1 MGAGH
6 SHASLDHS
14 EPTPQ
19 AMAARRKANRILAAV
34 LIPLALLTLAGM
46 AALWPSG
53 SKEGIS
59 LANPYSTA
67 PGVTF
72 DTGTIQSVVTGS
84 CMEGAGQQNSAQ
96 QGTSDQ
102 GPNQQGSG
110 QQGPT
115 QQGSTQQPPGQGSG
129 CTFAYTDPDK
139 GGSPVKVVINPDVA
153 SSHGVKPGDQIRY
166 LNLSKVQGAT
176 GSQGSPAYVFVDF
189 VRTLP
194 IVLLAVL
201 YAVVVIAVARWR
213 GFRALIGLV
222 GAYFVLAAFLL
233 PGLVEG
239 KPPLL
244 LALVGST
251 VIMIGVLYF
260 AHGFSARTSTALLG
274 TIFGLSITALLAAWA
289 TDAANLAGVG
299 SHDAATLVNTSSNI
313 SISGV
318 ILCGLI
324 ISGLG
329 VLNDVTITQS
339 SAVWELYELAPAIS
353 ARKLFTS
360 AMRIG
365 RDHIASTVYTIA
377 FAYAGASLPI
387 LIIVMLYDRPLMDT
401 LTSAELSEEVIRTLV
416 GSIGLVLAIPVT
428 TLIAVLVVKA
438 TGIKPA
444 DVPATAAEND
454 DAGHSHADDVSD
466 TGALAAAALEERS
479 RRAAV
484 EPLDEQPA
492 TRRGRRADRG

>member
-6 SHASLDHS
+6 SHASIDHS

-53 SKEGIS
+53 SKEGIK
-59 LANPYSTA
+59 LANPYAAA

-72 DTGTIQSVVTGS
+72 DTGTIRNVVTGT
-84 CMEGAGQQNSAQ
+84 CMQGSQQGSAQGPGQQDPGQQNPGQ
-96 QGTSDQ
+96 QDSG
-102 GPNQQGSG
+102 QQGSG
-110 QQGPT
+110 QQGT
-115 QQGSTQQPPGQGSG
+115 GQQGSQ
-129 CTFAYTDPDK
+129 CTFAFTEPDK

-166 LNLSKVQGAT
+166 LNLSNAQGAS
-176 GSQGSPAYVFVDF
+176 GSMGSPAYIFVDF

-213 GFRALIGLV
+213 GLRALIGLV
-222 GAYFVLAAFLL
+222 GAYFVLASFML

-244 LALVGST
+244 LALVGSI

-274 TIFGLSITALLAAWA
+274 TIFGLGITALLAAWA

-339 SAVWELYELAPAIS
+339 SAVWELYELAPGSS

-377 FAYAGASLPI
+377 FAYAGAALPI

-438 TGIKPA
+438 TRIEATGT
-444 DVPATAAEND
+444 TAAARAATGPEHD
-454 DAGHSHADDVSD
+454 DGHIHSGHIHSGDIAD

-484 EPLDEQPA
+484 EPSAGPA
-492 TRRGRRADRG
+492 GP

>member
-6 SHASLDHS
+6 SHASMEHS
-14 EPTPQ
+14 EPSPQ

-59 LANPYSTA
+59 LANPYSA
-67 PGVTF
+67 AAGVTF
-72 DTGTIQSVVTGS
+72 DTGTIQNVVTES
-84 CMEGAGQQNSAQ
+84 CMQGSQQS
-96 QGTSDQ
+96 
-102 GPNQQGSG
+102 SG
-110 QQGPT
+110 QQGPSQQDSGQQQPR
-115 QQGSTQQPPGQGSG
+115 QQGSE
-129 CTFAYTDPDK
+129 CTFAFTEPDK

-166 LNLSKVQGAT
+166 LNLSNAQGAS
-176 GSQGSPAYVFVDF
+176 GSQGSPAYIFVDF

-194 IVLLAVL
+194 IVLLAVV

-213 GFRALIGLV
+213 GLRALIGLV
-222 GAYFVLAAFLL
+222 GAYFVLASFML

-244 LALVGST
+244 LALVGSI

-274 TIFGLSITALLAAWA
+274 TIFGLGITALLAAWA

-299 SHDAATLVNTSSNI
+299 SHDAATLVNTSANI

-329 VLNDVTITQS
+329 VLNDVTITQA
-339 SAVWELYELAPAIS
+339 SAVWELYELAPGSS

-377 FAYAGASLPI
+377 FAYAGAALPI

-438 TGIKPA
+438 TRIEATGT
-444 DVPATAAEND
+444 TAAVSAATGPEHD
-454 DAGHSHADDVSD
+454 DGHVHSEDIADTV
-466 TGALAAAALEERS
+466 ALAAAALEERS

-484 EPLDEQPA
+484 EPPA
-492 TRRGRRADRG
+492 GPDTRRGRRADRG

>member
-6 SHASLDHS
+6 SHGHTDHS

-19 AMAARRKANRILAAV
+19 SLAARKRANWLLAAV
-34 LIPLALLTLAGM
+34 LIPLTLLTLAAM
-46 AALWPSG
+46 AMMWPSG
-53 SKEGIS
+53 NKADLK
-59 LANPYSTA
+59 LASPYAAA

-72 DTGTIQSVVTGS
+72 DTGKIQRVVVESCLQGATPQQGGQPGTGQ
-84 CMEGAGQQNSAQ
+84 EGAAQ
-96 QGTSDQ
+96 QGSD
-102 GPNQQGSG
+102 
-110 QQGPT
+110 
-115 QQGSTQQPPGQGSG
+115 
-129 CTFAYTDPDK
+129 CTFAFTEPDK
-139 GGSPVKVVINPDVA
+139 GGNPVKVVINPDVA
-153 SSHGVKPGDQIRY
+153 KSHGVKVGDNIRY
-166 LNLSKVQGAT
+166 LNLSNAQGASA
-176 GSQGSPAYVFVDF
+176 GQGAPAYIFVDF
-189 VRTLP
+189 VRTMP
-194 IVLLAVL
+194 IILLAIL

-213 GFRALIGLV
+213 GLRALIGLV
-222 GAYFVLAAFLL
+222 GAYAVLVSFML

-274 TIFGLSITALLAAWA
+274 TMFGLGITALLAAWA

-299 SHDAATLVNTSSNI
+299 SHDAATLTNISDNI
-313 SISGV
+313 SISGI

-339 SAVWELYELAPAIS
+339 SAVWELYELAPETS
-353 ARKLFTS
+353 ARQLFS
-360 AMRIG
+360 AAMRIG

-377 FAYAGASLPI
+377 FAYAGAALPI
-387 LIIVMLYDRPLMDT
+387 LIIVMLYDRPLGEA

-416 GSIGLVLAIPVT
+416 GSVGLVLAIPVT

-438 TGIKPA
+438 TGIK
-444 DVPATAAEND
+444 TAAGMY
-454 DAGHSHADDVSD
+454 AVGQSPVTPDDVRD
-466 TGALAAAALEERS
+466 TGALAAAAAVSRDGRTRAAAPPAARTAAREAVPGGRRA
-479 RRAAV
+479 RRAA
-484 EPLDEQPA
+484 EGD
-492 TRRGRRADRG
+492 